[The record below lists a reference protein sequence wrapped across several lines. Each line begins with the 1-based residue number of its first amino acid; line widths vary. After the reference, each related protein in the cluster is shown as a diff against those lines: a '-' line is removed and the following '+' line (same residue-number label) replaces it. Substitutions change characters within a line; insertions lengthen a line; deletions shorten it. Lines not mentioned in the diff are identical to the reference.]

1 MIRRPRRAVPAV
13 LVALALFA
21 VCLLTVI
28 SLIQKLAGDRQ
39 LVSYESVATRLHDT
53 GWTDGVVLAV
63 GVAAIVLGL
72 ALLVLALL
80 PGRPV
85 AIPLADLDG
94 TAASVTRRS
103 MRAAL
108 TREVNA
114 LPGIDVRRVGL
125 GCKKIRVTATS
136 AHPTVAAGPASGGD
150 HSLPGESASAQRRIS
165 AGPPDRSVPAGS
177 TVSGPGMP
185 GVRSAEVLAA
195 EVVSEGAVAVPAGK
209 PAEGV
214 VGEAVSRALGR
225 VGVEG
230 AALRTRVRAAR
241 KGGA

>member
-1 MIRRPRRAVPAV
+1 MIRRPRRAVPAL

-21 VCLLTVI
+21 VCILTAI
-28 SLIQKLAGDRQ
+28 SLIQKLTGDRQ
-39 LVSYESVATRLHDT
+39 LVSYDSVATRLHDT

-72 ALLVLALL
+72 ILLVLALL

-103 MRAAL
+103 MRSMLA
-108 TREVNA
+108 REVNA
-114 LPGIDVRRVGL
+114 LPGIDARRVGL
-125 GCKKIRVTATS
+125 GRKNIRVTATS
-136 AHPTVAAGPASGGD
+136 VHPAVAAAGPGPSDGPVGSEVSA
-150 HSLPGESASAQRRIS
+150 PG
-165 AGPPDRSVPAGS
+165 
-177 TVSGPGMP
+177 TP
-185 GVRSAEVLAA
+185 GVWSAEAVAAEAVSDGAIAVPVERSAEV
-195 EVVSEGAVAVPAGK
+195 
-209 PAEGV
+209 V

-225 VGVEG
+225 IGVEG

-241 KGGA
+241 KGGR